1 MFSHR
6 IDWNT
11 DGTVDITIYPNEG
24 DLVKKIG
31 VRSNNLGELMNDL
44 IPSHLAD
51 DLRAKLSMRMT
62 VSCGL
67 TLQGRR
73 CGLSPS
79 HDGALVFSFQRQTDL
94 NF

>member
-6 IDWNT
+6 IEWHT

-51 DLRAKLSMRMT
+51 DLRAKLSMLE
-62 VSCGL
+62 SAGEK
-67 TLQGRR
+67 RR
-73 CGLSPS
+73 FWQK
-79 HDGALVFSFQRQTDL
+79 AE
-94 NF
+94 